1 MNTFKPIISNDS
13 KQESS
18 KCVFIHAQPKPIS
31 HFSNT
36 TSGISNLRYNN
47 NVVGVG
53 NSKIAATKTG
63 NNLISEDS
71 KYTKYIF
78 HNAKEFRDKFKVD
91 NTVLE
96 KIWDDNFEKK
106 NGNCP
111 NCNIYGICKPINNK
125 CLHNQRKFPF
135 GLIVS
140 IVENPTKEEDF
151 TYICYMCYNEH
162 LQVPGCLMGA
172 TAPMDINDG
181 NYSMHDEYMNIFR
194 KYNKRSNPP
203 IANTTK

>member
-1 MNTFKPIISNDS
+1 MSNQP
-13 KQESS
+13 KQTSS
-18 KCVFIHAQPKPIS
+18 QCVFIHDEPKPIS
-31 HFSNT
+31 YLST
-36 TSGISNLRYNN
+36 ATSTVSNLRYTN

-53 NSKIAATKTG
+53 NNKIGTKTG

-71 KYTKYIF
+71 VYTKYTF

-91 NTVLE
+91 NNVLE

-106 NGNCP
+106 NGYCP

-162 LQVPGCLMGA
+162 LQVPGCLMGS
-172 TAPMDINDG
+172 TAPMDVNDK
-181 NYSMHDEYMNIFR
+181 NYSMHDEYMTIFK

-203 IANTTK
+203 ITDTKQ